1 MFRVDCHLLLHRELL
16 ICNISVQLIAENIVL
31 VKGWIEGRTNG
42 TVASETL
49 LAAQNQHF
57 LLSGSGNSY

>member
-1 MFRVDCHLLLHRELL
+1 MFWRNLL
-16 ICNISVQLIAENIVL
+16 LIAENIVF

-49 LAAQNQHF
+49 QAARNQHF
-57 LLSGSGNSY
+57 VFSGSGHSY

>member
-1 MFRVDCHLLLHRELL
+1 
-16 ICNISVQLIAENIVL
+16 VQLIAENIIF

-42 TVASETL
+42 TVASVTL

-57 LLSGSGNSY
+57 LLSGSGHSY